1 MNHQERLYLQ
11 KKLDEKIAASW
22 DLHNDDDT
30 STERLFAMVSDDCD
44 CDAARITEAMVRLGR
59 FTPLGG

>member
-22 DLHNDDDT
+22 DLHNDDDI
-30 STERLFAMVSDDCD
+30 SIKRLFAMVEDDCK
-44 CDAARITEAMVRLGR
+44 CDTTRITEAMVRLGK
-59 FTPLGG
+59 FMPVGE

>member
-22 DLHNDDDT
+22 HLHSDDDI
-30 STERLFAMVSDDCD
+30 STERLFAMVSDECKCD
-44 CDAARITEAMVRLGR
+44 TARIIEAMARLGH